1 MPPPGPP
8 NIMRNEREIYSEETH
23 SVTVAFLGRAD
34 DIRFTTRRGTA
45 VRAVENGIY
54 RQTFSAAPGFPET
67 KPPAELAEAAST
79 LLQLARSAFAVQNEN
94 LQAPYVSATLT
105 SRRYQVAHG
114 DGEPVSGVEQSAEI
128 LATWNFL
135 GNDGKR
141 ENQWE
146 RARGSIRGLIE
157 EVQSAAGLA
166 PAVKASM
173 HAKTRWPAPRGSV
186 PVLWSARAVAK
197 LQMLFLRAFEG
208 DRVLRGHSFL
218 TESDLRDLAFT
229 LEDRPPA
236 AGEAFDHEGS
246 PRRIVTLLRDGRP
259 TALACNRRVAEELEV
274 TPTGHARRQTFENVA
289 TVGFWHPHL
298 EGLHRG
304 PALLPAMDHGISVH
318 DFEVLHFDSASG
330 EIELQLNAVLVHHG
344 AEGEALEPIALR
356 VALLE
361 LMGSLREFEETRL
374 TTGLAVGKQSQ
385 RVFSEVTAGRALS
398 RPLLIPGSVPLHHYW

>member
-1 MPPPGPP
+1 ML
-8 NIMRNEREIYSEETH
+8 EDKESYSEETH
-23 SVTVAFLGRAD
+23 SVTAAFHGRAD

-45 VRAVENGIY
+45 VRGIESGIY
-54 RQTFSAAPGFPET
+54 RQTFSAAVGLAET
-67 KPPAELAEAAST
+67 KPPAELAEGASA
-79 LLQLARSAFAVQNEN
+79 LLQLARSAFAVQSEF
-94 LQAPYVSATLT
+94 LQSPFVTATLS
-105 SRRYQVAHG
+105 SRRYQVARG
-114 DGEPVSGVEQSAEI
+114 DGDGVSGIEQSAEI
-128 LATWNFL
+128 VATWNFQ
-135 GNDGKR
+135 GTDGKH
-141 ENQWE
+141 EHQWE
-146 RARGSIRGLIE
+146 RARASIRGLIE
-157 EVQSAAGLA
+157 EAQSGAGLVN
-166 PAVKASM
+166 AVKASM
-173 HAKTRWPAPRGSV
+173 QQKTRWPAPRGNV

-218 TESDLRDLAFT
+218 TDSDLRDLAFT

-274 TPTGHARRQTFENVA
+274 APTGHARRQSFESTA

-298 EGLHRG
+298 EGRNKG
-304 PALLPAMDHGISVH
+304 ANLLPSMDHGISVH
-318 DFEVLHFDSASG
+318 DFEVVRFDSTSG
-330 EIELQLNAVLVHHG
+330 EAELRLNAVLVHHG
-344 AEGEALEPIALR
+344 AEGEALEPIVLR
-356 VALLE
+356 VPLLE
-361 LMGSLREFEETRL
+361 LMASLREFEEARL